1 MFSEILEQGR
11 ILMSMVGCTFI
22 AIGSERRKVGVSALI
37 TTWNEEEKIH
47 RISFVFPAVP

>member
-22 AIGSERRKVGVSALI
+22 AIGSERRKSG
-37 TTWNEEEKIH
+37 
-47 RISFVFPAVP
+47 RISVDNDKE